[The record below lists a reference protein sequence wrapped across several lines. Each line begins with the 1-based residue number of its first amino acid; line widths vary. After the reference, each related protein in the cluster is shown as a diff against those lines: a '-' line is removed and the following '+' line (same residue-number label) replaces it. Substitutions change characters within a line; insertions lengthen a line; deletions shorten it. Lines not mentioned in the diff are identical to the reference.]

1 MQSDRAIAAEELLP
15 QVCVDDLC
23 IGAFLDQEF
32 DGAAGLLQ
40 EFPLLI
46 GEANRLRRF
55 VLEKEGELL
64 AHAAWRPLTL
74 CSGKKRLRAA
84 GIGLV
89 TTHRLRRGRGYATRL
104 VQHCLEQAREGG
116 AEIALL
122 FAPVRGLYERMGF
135 VPAGRERVIQ
145 LAAGAE
151 LQADAAK
158 IRIGDSRDVPDLL
171 SMLERHSLRIQRT
184 KDEFEK
190 LLTIPDTRTHVLER
204 SGAPVAYCIEGKGR
218 DLRGVIH
225 EWAGERSSVEH
236 LLCAVL
242 SAPGGPACV
251 LAPDSEPAPVLGPSI
266 LQTLAQFLILR
277 PERLGSADPVAV
289 FGDAR
294 TRARLP
300 IYIWGLDSF

>member
-1 MQSDRAIAAEELLP
+1 MQSDRAIAAEELLL

-23 IGAFLDQEF
+23 IGAFLDREF
-32 DGAAGLLQ
+32 DGAGGLLQ
-40 EFPLLI
+40 EFPLLL
-46 GEANRLRRF
+46 GEANRSRRL

-89 TTHRLRRGRGYATRL
+89 TTHHLRRGRGYATRL

-116 AEIALL
+116 AELALL
-122 FAPVRGLYERMGF
+122 FAPVRGLYQRMGF

-225 EWAGERSSVEH
+225 EWAGERTSVEH

-277 PERLGSADPVAV
+277 PECLGSADPVAV
-289 FGDAR
+289 FGDAQ

-300 IYIWGLDSF
+300 IYIWGLDSL